1 MGFIQVLTNR
11 RTGRATSI
19 TSASTT
25 QVNTL
30 DGSQTANPLESVGST
45 EEKKDVIPDEEN
57 LPPKA
62 EAKRDV
68 PNETAQRGVQRCA
81 KCGGY
86 HFDLV
91 KNLPHY
97 CLCLVSRFYNHL
109 KLIKITLTSSAACF
123 FCTLLMLSSPP

>member
-68 PNETAQRGVQRCA
+68 PNETAQRGVQNA
-81 KCGGY
+81 EA
-86 HFDLV
+86 
-91 KNLPHY
+91 
-97 CLCLVSRFYNHL
+97 
-109 KLIKITLTSSAACF
+109 ITLTWSRTSLIIAYA
-123 FCTLLMLSSPP
+123 L